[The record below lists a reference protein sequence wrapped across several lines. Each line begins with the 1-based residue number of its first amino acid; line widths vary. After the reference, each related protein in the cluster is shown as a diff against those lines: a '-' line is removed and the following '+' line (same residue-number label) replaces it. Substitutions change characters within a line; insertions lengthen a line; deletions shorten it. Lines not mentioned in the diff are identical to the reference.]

1 MKMRTRIL
9 GRMLNSEAQQYLER
23 NDIIIVPVGTT
34 EMHGGMP
41 LDCETVVSEAIGLKM
56 AEACD
61 ALLLTGLPYFYAGA
75 TASGRGT
82 VQVSVRQGI
91 DYLGAIAR
99 SLLRQ
104 GFKRQIYIS
113 FHGPAHMTICPML
126 RDFYDETGVPIL
138 YMDMCMQLFNKS
150 VDLFMMDKIQTDP
163 VGVMKRMD
171 SVFVAG
177 YRIMGRLDDVP
188 CTTEFFHP
196 GQQSCAPFND
206 LFGLAYQS
214 GAIGY
219 CFQENGDHASTSAIP
234 DEKTRLEMADMGQEI
249 IEALVQRMNVPHV
262 VEQMKDLAQY
272 NLETEARY
280 PWMPSAWN
288 KAQGK

>member
-1 MKMRTRIL
+1 
-9 GRMLNSEAQQYLER
+9 
-23 NDIIIVPVGTT
+23 
-34 EMHGGMP
+34 
-41 LDCETVVSEAIGLKM
+41 
-56 AEACD
+56 
-61 ALLLTGLPYFYAGA
+61 
-75 TASGRGT
+75 
-82 VQVSVRQGI
+82 
-91 DYLGAIAR
+91 
-99 SLLRQ
+99 
-104 GFKRQIYIS
+104 
-113 FHGPAHMTICPML
+113 
-126 RDFYDETGVPIL
+126 
-138 YMDMCMQLFNKS
+138 
-150 VDLFMMDKIQTDP
+150 MMDKIQTDP

-177 YRIMGRLDDVP
+177 YRIMGRLNDVP

-262 VEQMKDLAQY
+262 VEQMKNLEQY

>member
-9 GRMLNSEAQQYLER
+9 GRMLNSEVQQYLER

-171 SVFVAG
+171 
-177 YRIMGRLDDVP
+177 
-188 CTTEFFHP
+188 
-196 GQQSCAPFND
+196 
-206 LFGLAYQS
+206 
-214 GAIGY
+214 
-219 CFQENGDHASTSAIP
+219 ASTSAIP